1 MKPLHHMSQV
11 PVLPMLP
18 RPTVARVDVSAEPV
32 PSHRAEIQRR
42 WIAEARL
49 ALGFDYDDAPA
60 RYRWLD
66 DRTERDERNLA
77 ELGRWAMQLGAAR
90 CRQAADMATTRY
102 EESKSRKD
110 ARRRVE
116 RSLRELRLFLTARQ
130 RQRKRRQTLLGQLAE
145 VVDRYRMAHPGRA
158 SREIEAAVGE
168 LLTGIRS
175 AARNPRG

>member
-1 MKPLHHMSQV
+1 VTS
-11 PVLPMLP
+11 
-18 RPTVARVDVSAEPV
+18 R
-32 PSHRAEIQRR
+32 RAEFQRR

-49 ALGFDYDDAPA
+49 ALGLDYDDAPA

-66 DRTERDERNLA
+66 SSPERDERNLA

-90 CRQAADMATTRY
+90 CRQAADMATARY
-102 EESKSRKD
+102 EESRSRKD

-145 VVDRYRMAHPGRA
+145 VVDRHRMAHP
-158 SREIEAAVGE
+158 SRTAAEIEAAVGE
-168 LLTGIRS
+168 LLAGLRM
-175 AARNPRG
+175 AARNGR